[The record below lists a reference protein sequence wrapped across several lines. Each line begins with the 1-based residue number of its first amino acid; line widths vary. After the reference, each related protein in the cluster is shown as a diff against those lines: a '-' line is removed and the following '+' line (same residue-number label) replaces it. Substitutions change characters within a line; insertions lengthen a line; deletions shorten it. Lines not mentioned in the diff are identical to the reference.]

1 MCDVSNKYAV
11 YGEILSGEIYKTIV
25 FVGLILLVIAVAA
38 IFLVRWRRS
47 IWNDETGD
55 EQSKSKREWWVSVIA
70 LAIISI
76 GALLHF
82 SVHLAN
88 IAYDLNHQAY
98 VVLDDKFAITC
109 MEWGGRTAD
118 KDTYSIEFKQDGR
131 SVEITPDWREY
142 YYTLESGVYTDT
154 VLVYSQKSEIVV
166 DMFEK

>member
-38 IFLVRWRRS
+38 IFLARWRRS

-55 EQSKSKREWWVSVIA
+55 EQSKSKREWWASVIA

-98 VVLDDKFAITC
+98 VVLDDKFTITR
-109 MEWGGRTAD
+109 MGPIGKGSKA
-118 KDTYSIEFKQDGR
+118 TYSIEFKQDGR